1 MKQYGKWF
9 YLLGM
14 LIAALAGLFG
24 YQADWLY
31 LVLVLLA
38 ILAGIF
44 YMDADD
50 LVNAGIRYLV
60 FLAVLGAFNN
70 IPAIGS
76 YLGGMFTAI
85 AMFLAPVFLTALIV
99 RFFKKFFMK

>member
-9 YLLGM
+9 YLIGI

-24 YQADWLY
+24 YQANWLY
-31 LVLVLLA
+31 LVLVLFA

-44 YMDADD
+44 YMDAED

-60 FLAVLGAFNN
+60 FLAAKSAFDG
-70 IPAIGS
+70 IPAVGS
-76 YLGGMFTAI
+76 YLAGMFTAI